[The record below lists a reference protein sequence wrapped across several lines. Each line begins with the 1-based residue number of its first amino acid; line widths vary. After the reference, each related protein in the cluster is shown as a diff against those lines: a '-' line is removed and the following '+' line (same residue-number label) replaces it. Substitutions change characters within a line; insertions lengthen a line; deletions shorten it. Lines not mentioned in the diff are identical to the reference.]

1 MKTMEVI
8 NMIFV
13 WEQHFINVVV
23 RLIVFECNF
32 KRKSYIRNLQLLNI
46 NAQCSISIPPGKVR
60 KGQERSENQRW
71 VFKWNRGYR
80 NFKWYINGTVD
91 SFFNPFR
98 TNITIYFNTLK
109 YSTILQKICWDQF
122 TKSSEVE
129 LWWNV

>member
-32 KRKSYIRNLQLLNI
+32 KRKSYIRNFNFWTLTHF
-46 NAQCSISIPPGKVR
+46 SPMFHFYTPR
-60 KGQERSENQRW
+60 KGQERSESQRW